1 MFDIWNDGK
10 CKSLFIIIFNVFAE
24 NDDKY
29 FIKDVFAENNDKYF
43 ISDIFAENG
52 DKYFISDESDP
63 NGWLILFGH
72 FSSTLLNMIFEIF
85 WKISIHHYFQCIR
98 WK

>member
-43 ISDIFAENG
+43 
-52 DKYFISDESDP
+52 
-63 NGWLILFGH
+63 
-72 FSSTLLNMIFEIF
+72 
-85 WKISIHHYFQCIR
+85 
-98 WK
+98 

>member
-29 FIKDVFAENNDKYF
+29 FIRDV
-43 ISDIFAENG
+43 FAENG

-72 FSSTLLNMIFEIF
+72 FSSTILNMMLEIF
-85 WKISIHHYFQCIR
+85 GKCLFIIIFNVFAENNDKYF
-98 WK
+98 